1 MALVLRERPA
11 ELGSWDYIE
20 LPARLD
26 WRNRTGNSMRSRK
39 HFTRERRAMRLKLPI
54 AILATYLVTTLPVE
68 AAFVIKLKNGNEFI
82 TSRYWQD
89 SKQVLFETYDG
100 TFGVDKAFVTKVEK
114 SDKPVRLIT
123 TAQAAAEVKPAEITD
138 KAVDERNKSL
148 TESQEKLPPK
158 KNEDDPI
165 FKHFL
170 SIRER
175 SKNIGGML
183 SSELNL
189 LAKDLGDL
197 KRAMQLGGKTN
208 EFLDEFRELHDI
220 AERVEDA
227 IIGRR

>member
-1 MALVLRERPA
+1 
-11 ELGSWDYIE
+11 
-20 LPARLD
+20 
-26 WRNRTGNSMRSRK
+26 
-39 HFTRERRAMRLKLPI
+39 MRLKLPM
-54 AILATYLVTTLPVE
+54 AILATYICTTLPAE

-82 TSRYWQD
+82 TSRYWQN

-114 SDKPVRLIT
+114 SDKPVRLMT
-123 TAQAAAEVKPAEITD
+123 TAQAAAEVKPVETAD
-138 KAVDERNKSL
+138 KGGVEAKKPAAQN
-148 TESQEKLPPK
+148 QEQVPAK

-165 FKHFL
+165 FKHFA

-197 KRAMQLGGKTN
+197 KRAMQLGGKTS
-208 EFLDEFRELHDI
+208 EFLDEFRELHQI

-227 IIGRR
+227 ITGRR